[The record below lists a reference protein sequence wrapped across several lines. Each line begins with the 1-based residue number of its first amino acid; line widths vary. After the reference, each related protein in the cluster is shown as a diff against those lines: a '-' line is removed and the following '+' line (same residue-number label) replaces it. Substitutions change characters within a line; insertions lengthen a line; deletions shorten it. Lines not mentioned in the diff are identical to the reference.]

1 MARRNG
7 MQFIYE
13 NWPDNQLS
21 AQRWFRPPIEPFSL
35 AFVCHMNRHFQKWSV
50 KWSHFDSKLDLA
62 ISIISPV
69 SGVAAW
75 TCDRRLARAASSRRT
90 SDLPD
95 GDTWPKWGWEQ
106 YRKINIITPTMG
118 CRAVWQQGGANL
130 INVANRQ
137 TRNEICH
144 HQTKWAW
151 KLRMIPDGR
160 QRMIAERKRKPAY
173 SFLGGCNHVLAC
185 ASVQKHIICLSQG
198 QKNITLC
205 TRG

>member
-1 MARRNG
+1 
-7 MQFIYE
+7 MQLC
-13 NWPDNQLS
+13 PDNQLS
-21 AQRWFRPPIEPFSL
+21 AQRWFRPRIKPFSL
-35 AFVCHMNRHFQKWSV
+35 AFVCLMNRYLQKWSV
-50 KWSHFDSKLDLA
+50 KWSHSDSKLGLA
-62 ISIISPV
+62 ISIISSV
-69 SGVAAW
+69 SGVAAG
-75 TCDRRLARAASSRRT
+75 TCDRRLARAASSERP

-95 GDTWPKWGWEQ
+95 GDTWPKWGREQ

-118 CRAVWQQGGANL
+118 CRAVRQRGGANL

-151 KLRMIPDGR
+151 KLRMIPDGMEW
-160 QRMIAERKRKPAY
+160 MIAERKRKPAY

-185 ASVQKHIICLSQG
+185 ASVQKDIICLSQA
-198 QKNITLC
+198 QRNITLS